1 MIWAD
6 QPYIT
11 LMASLPA
18 IRFLS
23 ETEPPIVR
31 ARLMERLG
39 DLADEDGARLRQL
52 MEVVSWRLID
62 VAQDDAEFVTRAE
75 ALLAGLDSPTL
86 AAALGGQL
94 EMRTIVAALRRR
106 HAGEDA
112 PAAGERWGL
121 GPHLARIRAN
131 WNAPDFG
138 LAGLHPWIPAAHAAL
153 AAGDAVALE
162 RLLLETAWAQ
172 QARLAEGHAFDFE
185 AVALYLLRWSL
196 ADRWA
201 RYDADAAQTR
211 FRGLLDAALADAPA
225 IPEAA

>member
-1 MIWAD
+1 
-6 QPYIT
+6 
-11 LMASLPA
+11 MASLPA

-23 ETEPPIVR
+23 ETEPPITR

-39 DLADEDGARLRQL
+39 DLAEQDGARLRQL

-62 VAQDDAEFVTRAE
+62 VAQDDAEFVARAE
-75 ALLAGLDSPTL
+75 VLLASLDSPTL

-94 EMRTIVAALRRR
+94 EIRTIVAALRRR
-106 HAGEDA
+106 HAGEDGPP
-112 PAAGERWGL
+112 PAERWGL

-138 LAGLHPWIPAAHAAL
+138 LAGLYPWIPAAREAL
-153 AAGDAVALE
+153 ATGDAVALE
-162 RLLLETAWAQ
+162 RLLLETAWTQ
-172 QARLAEGHAFDFE
+172 QARLAEGHEFDFE

-201 RYDADAAQTR
+201 RYDADAAQNR
-211 FRGLLDAALADAPA
+211 FRDLLDAALADAPA

>member
-23 ETEPPIVR
+23 ESEPPITR

-39 DLADEDGARLRQL
+39 DLAAEDGDRLRRL
-52 MEVVSWRLID
+52 MEVVSWRRID
-62 VAQDDAEFVTRAE
+62 VAQDDAEFVARAE

-86 AAALGGQL
+86 AAALHGQL
-94 EMRTIVAALRRR
+94 EMRTVVAALRRR
-106 HAGEDA
+106 EAGEDA
-112 PAAGERWGL
+112 PPPDERWGL
-121 GPHLARIRAN
+121 GPHLARIRAR
-131 WNAPDFG
+131 WSAPDFG
-138 LAGLHPWIPAAHAAL
+138 LAGLYPWIPAARAAL

-162 RLLLETAWAQ
+162 RLLLETAWAH

-211 FRGLLDAALADAPA
+211 FRALLDAALADAPA